1 MYSPIVYRYIGSRPI
16 PVRSQTIFEI
26 LVPNLSQD
34 FHEELDLQEQ
44 RLKLETRRS
53 LHLRGYLGVE
63 TWLQL
68 FQSAVQSS
76 WQVGTTRR

>member
-1 MYSPIVYRYIGSRPI
+1 MDSPIVYRYIGSRPI

-68 FQSAVQSS
+68 FESAVQSI
-76 WQVGTTRR
+76 WQVFT

>member
-1 MYSPIVYRYIGSRPI
+1 MDSPIVYRYIGSRPI
-16 PVRSQTIFEI
+16 PVRSRTIFEI

-68 FQSAVQSS
+68 ILS
-76 WQVGTTRR
+76 R